1 MCSNV
6 VMRFMISLCPCTN
19 VSLDRNVIYTC
30 MVSVLFF
37 FNVHVC
43 LWFYKS
49 QSICLSGQCKDK
61 ERWRVS
67 GNSLIFI
74 FISSFTLLAFLKCN
88 LHFTTAFFFSFS
100 TESQS
105 IPTPLNSSR
114 IAYIGKY
121 SIVHFIS
128 LIVSLLCSRK
138 EPRFGYH
145 YWITSPTKQE

>member
-1 MCSNV
+1 MLFTHVWFLFC
-6 VMRFMISLCPCTN
+6 
-19 VSLDRNVIYTC
+19 
-30 MVSVLFF
+30 FF
-37 FNVHVC
+37 FIVHVC